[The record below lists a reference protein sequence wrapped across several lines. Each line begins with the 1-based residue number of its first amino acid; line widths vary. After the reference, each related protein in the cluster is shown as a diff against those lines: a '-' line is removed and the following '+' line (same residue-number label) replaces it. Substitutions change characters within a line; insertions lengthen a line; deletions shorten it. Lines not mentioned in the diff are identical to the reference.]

1 MSKCSNITQY
11 PQVILLSRKQKKSA
25 RDKRL
30 PDEERLESLVRD
42 RLYDVDYLLVPR
54 DKPKAHAALGWR
66 VIVIVIAW
74 VVLAWRVE
82 PGTGYFVS
90 LFLFAT
96 PLIVDYTSFEP
107 DDRLRKWCH
116 NVAIGAAIVWAFI
129 GFMGGV
135 GLFAIEKAADGFLI
149 YTSPD
154 FIYSLRPIPLVHF
167 HSLVLISVALALIDF
182 VAYRSPLELALSDYA
197 VEQAAARKGD

>member
-1 MSKCSNITQY
+1 M
-11 PQVILLSRKQKKSA
+11 
-25 RDKRL
+25 
-30 PDEERLESLVRD
+30 
-42 RLYDVDYLLVPR
+42 DYLLVPR

-116 NVAIGAAIVWAFI
+116 DVAIGAAIVWAFI
-129 GFMGGV
+129 V
-135 GLFAIEKAADGFLI
+135 SWAELDCSPSKAADGLI

>member
-107 DDRLRKWCH
+107 DDRLRKWCQRGYWSSYCLGIH
-116 NVAIGAAIVWAFI
+116 
-129 GFMGGV
+129 
-135 GLFAIEKAADGFLI
+135 
-149 YTSPD
+149 
-154 FIYSLRPIPLVHF
+154 RF
-167 HSLVLISVALALIDF
+167 HG
-182 VAYRSPLELALSDYA
+182 RSWTVRHRESRRWIFDLH
-197 VEQAAARKGD
+197 